1 MSNSLYSAEG
11 LSSMSVKFKIEEEI
25 KNKTDEEIIDY
36 LTEKIYERRP
46 NWNKLNSNNVR
57 IEDAGD
63 ITEYIEG
70 VMVHPLA
77 PQWYVKIIEDIC
89 KMKKI
94 RFEGQSEIYT
104 LKK

>member
-1 MSNSLYSAEG
+1 MTTSENG
-11 LSSMSVKFKIEEEI
+11 IETAHGI
-25 KNKTDEEIIDY
+25 FNI
-36 LTEKIYERRP
+36 
-46 NWNKLNSNNVR
+46 NNNNVR

-89 KMKKI
+89 KIKKI
-94 RFEGQSEIYT
+94 RFDGQSEIYT